1 MTATPVPTPRPR
13 RRLLKTLLRRPRSLE
28 RFAPRITAEEVL
40 ADPPPPTEA
49 AHWGEVVLLE
59 DRVVVLHRD
68 GTVSRRVHLITLPHG
83 DQNLA
88 EWDEKGGVYDPRR
101 WRPTV
106 HRANVFVPNEAGQ
119 FLPPGAKRIPKRQ
132 RRKAKRHVWQATTRE
147 WAMRLVFAPLRP
159 GVAVEFE
166 HQIDH
171 FVPDEAGPV
180 VWEDFMLQWLWPCR
194 RRRITLAVAEP
205 FSARIELHHCDW
217 RPEESQQGAYRV
229 YRWDLRDLPGIEA
242 DAWTPPPRD
251 FAPWIDFSTLHDW
264 EPVARHYAKDL
275 LPGPRLPKAI
285 KDLALQLGQPAQTDR
300 EKAMAVFRYAARG
313 VRYGRH
319 PSELEAPRIRDAAL
333 MLEDLRGDCK
343 DKSSLMVSLLGELG
357 VTAKVAILL
366 TNLNGQRE
374 MLPSRRFDHA
384 IVIAKVDGQDLW
396 FDPAAGPYTFGELPL
411 NDQGVQALLL
421 GDNQQ
426 GVAFAGNGQA
436 RMITIPRD
444 PPERQLVQRMCEGE
458 LTAEGDYT
466 YQVRATVTGERAA
479 MYRMTLLDRHEDH
492 RRRVI
497 AQGVSEERPGAEVDA
512 IEIDDLADLSRH
524 VGYRYRVQL
533 RRWGRPV
540 KDLLLFRIP
549 WAEAFEFTGPI
560 SAGQRHHPLQTPPVM
575 RLVEEHAI
583 QLPAGF
589 SGYALPYEATHRC
602 DWLEYALSITCDDG
616 RLLCRRRMES
626 RSGVAPAEQFPELRA
641 FWEECTRADH
651 ADVVLIKT

>member
-13 RRLLKTLLRRPRSLE
+13 RKLLKTWLRRPRSLE
-28 RFAPRITAEEVL
+28 RFAPRISAEEVL
-40 ADPPPPTEA
+40 ADPPDPAEA
-49 AHWGEVVLLE
+49 AHWGEYVLLE
-59 DRVVVLHRD
+59 DLVVALHRD
-68 GTVSRRVHLITLPHG
+68 GTASRRMHLVTMPHG

-88 EWDEKGGVYDPRR
+88 EWDEKGGLYDPRK

-106 HRANVFVPNEAGQ
+106 RRAAVYVPDETGR
-119 FLPPGAKRIPKRQ
+119 FLPPGARRIPKKQ
-132 RRKAKRHVWQATTRE
+132 RRKAKKHVWQATMRD

-159 GVAVEFE
+159 GVAVEFD

-180 VWEDFMLQWLWPCR
+180 VWGDFVLHWLWPCR

-205 FSARIELHHCDW
+205 FTARFELHHCDFA
-217 RPEESQQGAYRV
+217 PEESQQGRYRV
-229 YRWDLRDLPGIEA
+229 YRWDLRDLAGIEA

-264 EPVARHYAKDL
+264 EPVARHYAKDI
-275 LPGPRLPKAI
+275 LPGRKIPKQI
-285 KDLALQLGQPAQTDR
+285 KELAQQLNQQAGSDR
-300 EKAMAVFRYAARG
+300 EKAMTVFQYAARD

-319 PSELEAPRIRDAAL
+319 PSELEAPRIRDAVQ

-343 DKSSLMVSLLGELG
+343 DKSSLMVSLLSEMG
-357 VTAKVAILL
+357 VPAKVAILL
-366 TNLNGQRE
+366 TSMNGRRQ

-426 GVAFAGNGQA
+426 GDAFAGNGQA
-436 RMITIPRD
+436 RMIDIPQD
-444 PPERQLVQRMCEGE
+444 LPERQLVERRCQGA

-466 YQVRATVTGERAA
+466 YQVHATITGERAA
-479 MYRMTLLDRHEDH
+479 MYRMMLLDRHEDH

-497 AQGVSEERPGAEVDA
+497 AQSVAEERPGAEVDE

-524 VGYRYRVQL
+524 VGYHYQVKL

-540 KDLLLFRIP
+540 KDLLLFRVP

-560 SAGQRHHPLQTPPVM
+560 SAAQRQHPLQAPPVM
-575 RLVEEHAI
+575 RLVEEHEI
-583 QLPAGF
+583 QLPPGF
-589 SGYALPYEATHRC
+589 TGYALPYEATHRC
-602 DWLEYALSITCDDG
+602 QWLEYGLSITSEEH
-616 RLLCRRRMES
+616 RLICRRRMES
-626 RSGVAPAEQFPELRA
+626 RGGVAPTERFAEFRA

-651 ADVVLIKT
+651 ADVVLIKG